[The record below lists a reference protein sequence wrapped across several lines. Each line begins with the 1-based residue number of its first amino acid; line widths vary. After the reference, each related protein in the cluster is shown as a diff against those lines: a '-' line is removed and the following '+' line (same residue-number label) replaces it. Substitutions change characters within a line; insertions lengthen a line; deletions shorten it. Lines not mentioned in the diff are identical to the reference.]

1 MSRLYDIKQNR
12 FCMKAIIEKEY
23 IVDKVVGD
31 IKCGDNV
38 LRDCIGTDRTTLIIR
53 FLSIPIYRNIRIL
66 NECQASQEQAEIPAF
81 VTVNPKPFI

>member
-1 MSRLYDIKQNR
+1 
-12 FCMKAIIEKEY
+12 MKAIIEKEY